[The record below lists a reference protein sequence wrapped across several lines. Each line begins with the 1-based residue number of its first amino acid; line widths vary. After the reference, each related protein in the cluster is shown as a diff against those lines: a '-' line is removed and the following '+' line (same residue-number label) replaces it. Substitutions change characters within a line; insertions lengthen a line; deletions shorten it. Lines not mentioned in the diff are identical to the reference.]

1 MTFEIVAD
9 RDCKYFEIVCR
20 NKKVLDSPLG
30 FNPNPWGTG
39 YWIPV
44 KGNWYKA
51 LENIASWV
59 NNELKEECVFTLD

>member
-44 KGNWYKA
+44 KGNWYKT
-51 LENIASWV
+51 LESIASWV
-59 NNELKEECVFTLD
+59 NNELKEECEFTLY